1 MFLNELTDFGPGSDD
16 ITGTA
21 SELPAMEKC
30 AVQLCFGWTHAV
42 ENAKLLKLQKE
53 NGCVF
58 SFLFS
63 TNFSASKISEGAT
76 NRTTGYSVGR
86 HTSEIPF
93 F

>member
-30 AVQLCFGWTHAV
+30 AVQLCFRWTHAV

-53 NGCVF
+53 NCCVCF
-58 SFLFS
+58 IFIFNKWIVVLDKKLVEF
-63 TNFSASKISEGAT
+63 
-76 NRTTGYSVGR
+76 
-86 HTSEIPF
+86 PF
-93 F
+93 